1 MKLQFFQQHTERN
14 ERIYKFPDVM
24 YHPFYSNLIVGA
36 ITLSVILLTNS
47 MWGMPGKYSALF
59 PAAAIEFVAI
69 YIFGYR
75 VLYGLSVAIFINS
88 FLRVYELNVGFQM
101 SIIYA
106 CMVMFGDWIFLFIS
120 THFTRL
126 FCRNRSLFKDP
137 YTVIVFTVTLAI
149 SLIFLTIIVLFGAY
163 FIGIIT
169 RDEIYYT
176 AFSFWFGRFNGVV
189 VFAPFLLALFDTK
202 EDRAVSRKMIWE
214 IPVVLAIIVLFSI
227 FAFRTSV
234 QNQVLII
241 AVSLWIAFRYNLLMV
256 SFASILVSLI
266 ATYFTAKGYGVMI
279 GANTHESIMN
289 LQKYLST
296 RFLFVYIIYSVVLDR
311 SMLVKSISEK
321 STDLKVRLKELTVI
335 YKISDLCNQSEVS
348 IDQILKECVESLP
361 EGYLYSEKIKC
372 RIQYKDMSFETK
384 GFKRG
389 KWMQHRNF
397 FLFNESI
404 GSVDVAFFDEEKN
417 HTTNPFS
424 IEEERMLD
432 AVKDIFEKMI
442 ESRQV
447 QKNFNFQKQMLQATI
462 ESPQGI
468 VIFSVDLNYRY
479 LSFNLAHKSMMLFNY
494 GKVIELESSILE
506 TITNNESRKEL
517 KQRFDLVFEDNVIS
531 DILSF
536 ENDGKFWEVRINP
549 IKDENKIIIGATF
562 FAIDITEKKNDQDRL
577 VLSEKNYK
585 EIFENVQDV
594 FFKSSVKSKVY
605 LDVSPSCSYFGIARE
620 EMIGRSI
627 YSFFEDQTKL
637 KGFLDELQNT
647 NSIHDYVAKFK
658 VGEKNFYVSIGARI
672 LLDENSEAEFIIGS
686 FHDVTDRILAEEHL
700 KISEHKYRNLFER
713 IDDIYLQV
721 DFETDIVMEVSPSI
735 ASISGLTPE
744 NVRGLNKRTFFVNEE
759 ECDYLKD
766 YLLKN
771 GEITD
776 YIIWLKFGD
785 SKLCFS
791 VNSKIEF
798 NENDKPLYTYSTLRN
813 VTERVENMKKIEE
826 YNRKLESQNSE
837 LEQFA
842 YITSHD
848 LQEPLITLKYFTD
861 IIKNEFKEN
870 CLTEDGIELLNHI
883 GQASNR
889 MQELVK
895 GLLEYSRIGRE
906 AEIIE
911 LDSDNILKDV
921 MLQMIGLVLKNKVI
935 INVDTLPKVMANR
948 RELSLLFHNL
958 LNNAIKFRR
967 KDVSL
972 EIDIKAEELE
982 NEWLFSVHDNG
993 IGIKETNLTKVFTI
1007 FKRLNNHEDYEGI
1020 GIGLSQCRKIVEL
1033 FGGRIWVESV
1043 FGESTTVYFTFPK
1056 IS

>member
-1 MKLQFFQQHTERN
+1 MKLQFFQQNAEQN
-14 ERIYKFPDVM
+14 EKIYKLPGVM
-24 YHPFYSNLIVGA
+24 YNSFYSNLIVGA
-36 ITLSVILLTNS
+36 ITLLVILLTNS
-47 MWGMPGKYSALF
+47 LWGMPGRYSAFF
-59 PAAAIEFVAI
+59 PAVAIEFVAV
-69 YIFGYR
+69 YVLGYR
-75 VLYGLSVAIFINS
+75 VLFGVCIAIFVNS
-88 FLRVYELNVGFQM
+88 YLRVYELNVGYQM

-106 CMVMFGDWIFLFIS
+106 SIAVFGNLVFLFIS
-120 THFTRL
+120 VHFTRL
-126 FCRNRSLFKDP
+126 LCGRRTLFKDP
-137 YTVIVFTVTLAI
+137 YTVVIFTLTLAF
-149 SLIFLTIIVLFGAY
+149 SLFFLTIIALFGLY
-163 FIGIIT
+163 LVGVINRDDFYIT
-169 RDEIYYT
+169 
-176 AFSFWFGRFNGVV
+176 ALNFWFGRFNGVV
-189 VFAPFLLALFDTK
+189 VFAPFLLALFDSSP
-202 EDRAVSRKMIWE
+202 DRKIDRKKIWE
-214 IPVVLAIIVLFSI
+214 VPVVLVVIVLFSM

-234 QNQVLII
+234 QNQILII
-241 AVSLWIAFRYNLLMV
+241 AITLFIAFRYNLLVV

-266 ATYFTAKGYGVMI
+266 ATYFTAKGFGVMI
-279 GANTHESIMN
+279 GANMQESIIN
-289 LQKYLST
+289 LQQYLSI
-296 RFLFVYIIYSVVLDR
+296 RYLFVYTVYSVVLDR
-311 SMLVKSISEK
+311 SKLVKKISQK
-321 STDLKVRLKELTVI
+321 STDLGERLKELTVI
-335 YKISDLCNQSEVS
+335 YKISDLCNKSEVS
-348 IDQILKECVESLP
+348 VEEILKGCVEILP
-361 EGYLYSEKIKC
+361 EGYMYPEKIKC
-372 RIQYKDMSFETK
+372 RIKYYDMSLETQ
-384 GFKRG
+384 GFSKG
-389 KWMQHRNF
+389 KWKQYRDF
-397 FLFNESI
+397 FIFGKNI
-404 GSVDVAFFDEEKN
+404 GSIEVYFLDDESLKN
-417 HTTNPFS
+417 SPFLL
-424 IEEERMLD
+424 EEENMLD
-432 AVKDIFEKMI
+432 AFKDIFEKVL
-442 ESRQV
+442 ESRKV
-447 QKNFNFQKQMLQATI
+447 QDDFNFQKQMLQATI
-462 ESPQGI
+462 ESPKEI
-468 VIFSVDLNYRY
+468 VVFSIDLNYKY
-479 LSFNLAHKSMMLFNY
+479 LSFNSLHKSIMLSSY
-494 GKVIELESSILE
+494 GKVIELGSSILE
-506 TITNNESRKEL
+506 NITNNESRFEI
-517 KQRFDLVFEDNVIS
+517 KQRFDLVFEDNVVS
-531 DILSF
+531 DVLSF
-536 ENDGKFWEVRINP
+536 ENDGKFWEVRISP
-549 IKDENKIIIGATF
+549 IKDDNQNIIGATF
-562 FAIDITEKKNDQDRL
+562 FAIDVTEKKSDQDRL
-577 VLSEKNYK
+577 ILSEKNYK

-911 LDSDNILKDV
+911 LDSDNVLKDV